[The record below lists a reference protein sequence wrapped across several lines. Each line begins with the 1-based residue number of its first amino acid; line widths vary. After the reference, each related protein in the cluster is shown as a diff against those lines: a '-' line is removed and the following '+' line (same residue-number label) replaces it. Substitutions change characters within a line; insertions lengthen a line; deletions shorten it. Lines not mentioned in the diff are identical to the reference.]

1 MSSRLEFAAMSSDS
15 APINLTHHFLI
26 AMPGLNDELFGKSV
40 VYLCEHSARGALGL
54 IINKPADIGLGE
66 LFDRLDLQ
74 LRRADLQGAPLMR
87 GGPIQTERGFVLH
100 EAMGEAQTV
109 GSDET
114 PPAIRAAIRDA
125 LGSLERA
132 ASPSLAAEA
141 AESSESAGESEQAPP
156 APPSAYASSLRIEGG
171 LEMTTSRDVLEALS
185 SGAGPRKVMV
195 SLGYSSWGE
204 GQLESELAENSWLTV
219 AADPAVIFDTPIE
232 QRYDKA
238 MALLGLQPWMLAP
251 GAGRA

>member
-1 MSSRLEFAAMSSDS
+1 MSRRLEFAAMSSDT

-74 LRRADLQGAPLMR
+74 LRREDLKSAPLML

-100 EAMGEAQTV
+100 EAMGEAKAF

-114 PPAIRAAIRDA
+114 PPALREAIREA
-125 LGSLERA
+125 LGSLERV
-132 ASPSLAAEA
+132 ASPSLLTEPAQPE
-141 AESSESAGESEQAPP
+141 GEPEDAQPET
-156 APPSAYASSLRIEGG
+156 PSAYASSLRIEGG

-238 MALLGLQPWMLAP
+238 MALLGLESWMLAP

>member
-1 MSSRLEFAAMSSDS
+1 MSSDP

-66 LFDRLDLQ
+66 LFDRLELP
-74 LRRADLQGAPLMR
+74 LRRDDLRAAPLLR
-87 GGPIQTERGFVLH
+87 GGPLQPERGFVLH
-100 EAMGEAQTV
+100 EAMGEVQPV

-114 PPAIRAAIRDA
+114 PPAIRDAIREA
-125 LGSLERA
+125 LSQLSRA
-132 ASPSLAAEA
+132 AGPAGVGEA
-141 AESSESAGESEQAPP
+141 AEPAEPPAESEPEL
-156 APPSAYASSLRIEGG
+156 PSAYASSLRIGGG
-171 LEMTTSRDVLEALS
+171 LEMTTSRDVLEAIS
-185 SGAGPRKVMV
+185 SGAGPRKLLVT
-195 SLGYSSWGE
+195 LGYSSWGE

-232 QRYDKA
+232 QRYQKA
-238 MALLGLQPWMLAP
+238 MALLGLEPWMLAP